1 MSCLKL
7 LRSLSLCA
15 FEKQNEHSER
25 DSSNI
30 PGAYSVTLRL
40 DWKSSGL
47 RAVARTEDFLG
58 FHRATHT
65 TGASCCLWAVP
76 SQPTTGEFVC
86 HFPRYFFVRLDDNL
100 HLTAAFFTHGGGLW
114 HTVPFL
120 PQALRLG
127 TRTVFCFQGTTSLFF
142 LNEGKAEIQ
151 GLKPQ
156 SPNPWVLRPVA
167 CGGLKPH
174 TVKKSTM
181 EPFS

>member
-1 MSCLKL
+1 M
-7 LRSLSLCA
+7 
-15 FEKQNEHSER
+15 
-25 DSSNI
+25 
-30 PGAYSVTLRL
+30 TLRL
-40 DWKSSGL
+40 DWKSSGF

-86 HFPRYFFVRLDDNL
+86 HFPRYFFVRLDDDL

-156 SPNPWVLRPVA
+156 SPNHWVSRPVA

-174 TVKKSTM
+174 TVTEFEDLYLEMQQEIQEEQFCGLLYVRTVVAKRL
-181 EPFS
+181 